1 MFRSRSDCLFPT
13 TLPSGVRALA
23 LSNISSAMRRIYSER
38 EALAKTLNDTSGLVQ
53 NVGVM
58 IAFLLGRA
66 VQPFS
71 SKTCFESNYGFRA

>member
-1 MFRSRSDCLFPT
+1 M
-13 TLPSGVRALA
+13 G
-23 LSNISSAMRRIYSER
+23 ISPRRYTEIGIFNLRLYGMER